1 MKRGRV
7 IVATVLVAIIVA
19 GGVAYSLRSSEP
31 IYQGRRLSAW
41 LQDVGSAYP
50 VEANQAREA
59 VKEMGTNALP
69 TLIRMLGTRE
79 SFLKA
84 KLRQLSFR
92 YPLFQRFYVPK
103 ADPPGLAWMGSRIL
117 GSRAKPA
124 VPQLIGMLGTDDDL
138 IRSRVAS
145 SLEAI
150 GPSAFPELLEA
161 FRTSNGRV
169 SSGAA
174 TVLYSIDL
182 ERAVKAGVK

>member
-1 MKRGRV
+1 MTSQGLARGRSLACAALLVLLAPPSGSSQDRKVVRVTAERFTFTPSHIKVKRGDVVELR
-7 IVATVLVAIIVA
+7 
-19 GGVAYSLRSSEP
+19 LRS
-31 IYQGRRLSAW
+31 
-41 LQDVGSAYP
+41 DD
-50 VEANQAREA
+50 
-59 VKEMGTNALP
+59 TNH
-69 TLIRMLGTRE
+69 G
-79 SFLKA
+79 F
-84 KLRQLSFR
+84 
-92 YPLFQRFYVPK
+92 
-103 ADPPGLAWMGSRIL
+103 RIL

-161 FRTSNGRV
+161 FRTSNGQV